1 MTKKR
6 KMRKTKVVKRRSI
19 ILAFFLLNGRF
30 LFWVAK
36 RLYHYTRI
44 NALLVIGLF
53 FFVVSFGFILFNA
66 LFLQKKIKND
76 VFIQMKLAPI
86 SVIAKNSILL
96 QEQAISQAQADD
108 VSMPIVNNLRQDS
121 SLYSLQNS
129 LSENLSKMHK
139 KSAKFGLYDGSLD
152 NSKIHHAATQ
162 WEQKA
167 TNKTVPTQGDIVPK
181 QSADEIALL
190 IERSEMEMANDTATK
205 GVVTQSE
212 EASLKPVIA
221 DIMQVQ
227 EALRAFGNQEV
238 TITGIEDQKTV
249 DAVKQFQ
256 KIFHLPI
263 TGKIDNTV
271 LIKMREVGLLS

>member
-6 KMRKTKVVKRRSI
+6 KIRKTKIVERRNI

-30 LFWVAK
+30 LFWIAK
-36 RLYHYTRI
+36 RLYHYTRV

-53 FFVVSFGFILFNA
+53 FFSVSFGFVLFNA
-66 LFLQKKIKND
+66 LFLQEKIKND
-76 VFIQMKLAPI
+76 VFIQMKLIPV

-96 QEQAISQAQADD
+96 QEQAIFQADA
-108 VSMPIVNNLRQDS
+108 VSMPIVSNLRQDS
-121 SLYSLQNS
+121 SLYSRQN

-139 KSAKFGLYDGSLD
+139 KLAKFGLYDSSLGD
-152 NSKIHHAATQ
+152 SKIHHSVDQ
-162 WEQKA
+162 
-167 TNKTVPTQGDIVPK
+167 
-181 QSADEIALL
+181 IAVL
-190 IERSEMEMANDTATK
+190 IERSEMEMANNIVME

-212 EASLKPVIA
+212 EASLKLVIA

-238 TITGIEDQKTV
+238 TVTGIEDQKTMN
-249 DAVKQFQ
+249 AVKQFQ

-263 TGKIDNTV
+263 TGKIDHTV